1 MREIFKK
8 IQSIVLSFEGVSKSK
23 SANQVA
29 FKDDYSTVLM
39 LREYADR
46 VCIILAKGAAL
57 QKRYPFLKGDA
68 KVVRHIEI
76 YEIGD
81 LDEEL
86 LREIIKE
93 SMILNLESYE
103 LKKLK
108 GKI

>member
-8 IQSIVLSFEGVSKSK
+8 IRSIILSFKGVSESK

-39 LREYADR
+39 LREYENR
-46 VCIILAKGAAL
+46 VIIILAKGAVL
-57 QKRYPFLKGDA
+57 QERYPFLKGDA
-68 KVVRHIEI
+68 KVVRHMDI
-76 YEIGD
+76 YKMGD
-81 LDEEL
+81 LDEGL

-93 SMILNLESYE
+93 SMILNMENYE

-108 GKI
+108 GKR